1 MPPSVA
7 ANAFIHKSR
16 YGQPGGTF
24 TFVALRLSHFVSACK
39 AAAGSAPGRGQS
51 RATRPAAQV
60 AVAVEA
66 EAEALARPMRMFGM
80 IFCAILV
87 EPVRNRQK
95 FVSEQVS
102 EIV

>member
-39 AAAGSAPGRGQS
+39 AAAGRGQS
-51 RATRPAAQV
+51 RATRPAAEV
-60 AVAVEA
+60 AVAV